1 MPGFRPVDPK
11 QSFPELER
19 RVLARWRERDVFARS
34 LANRE
39 DAEVWSFYE
48 GPPTANGKPG
58 SHHVLSRVFKDV
70 YPRYRTMRG
79 YRVPRKA
86 GWDCHGLPVELEVEK
101 RLGISSKGEIEEY
114 GIAEFNQR
122 CRESVFEY
130 VEEWNRLTERIGFWI
145 DLDDPYV
152 TLDNEYIESVWWSLR
167 KLWDDERLYEGH
179 KVVPYCPRCGTALSS
194 HEVALGYEDVS
205 DPSIH
210 VRLEYV
216 PSAAGDRPGG
226 AGREAPGEGSSRTAD
241 SDRGAAD
248 DGSAGAEEI
257 GPLQPGDRL
266 LVWTTTPWTLPGN
279 VAVAVGPEIE
289 YVRVRVGDEVLV
301 LAAEL
306 VDRVLGRAG
315 HGSGNDA
322 GSTPDPSGAG
332 AGHEVLDR
340 FPGSDLVG
348 RGYRG
353 PVFALED
360 GGPADAFRV
369 LAGDFV
375 TTEDGTGL
383 VHIAPAFGEDDYRVA
398 AENEIFDPTN
408 AHTLY
413 NPVRP
418 DGTFDRR
425 VIGFE
430 GDPVKD
436 PDVTTRLIA
445 NLRER
450 GLLFR
455 EQVYE
460 HAYPHC
466 WRCATPLIYY
476 AKSSW
481 YVATSQ
487 ARDDLLA
494 NNEQIGWRP
503 EHIKHGRFG
512 KWLESNVDWA
522 LSRDRYW
529 GTPLPIWE
537 CAAEGCDGRFCAGSV
552 AELAARAR
560 GEVPDDLHRPHI
572 DAVVLDCEDCGGEMR
587 RVESVIDTWYDSGA
601 MPFAQFHYPFE
612 NEQLFAERF
621 PADFIC
627 EAIDQTRG
635 WFYTLLAEST
645 LLFGESSYRNCVCLG
660 LILDPEG
667 QKMSKSKGN
676 VVEPWEVIE
685 AHGADAFRWYY
696 LTAQQPWSGYRFSVD
711 TVGESVRQFLLTLW
725 NTYSFWVLYANAEG
739 LTPADFPVRIA
750 HKDLPAAPGRG
761 SEGGSISD
769 PSALTG
775 AEEAAVYGDLD
786 RWVLSRLQA
795 TVATVREQMD
805 EFDCTAAGRAIAE
818 FVEQLSNWYVRL
830 SRRRFWD
837 GDRAAFATLRHC
849 LLETAAMLAPFTPFL
864 ADEIHLNLTIGA
876 DPGADGTKTHAIGG
890 ESAHRPPEELSVH
903 LRDFPEP
910 DPALAD
916 PELEAAME
924 AVRLTVELGRAARA
938 QARVKMRQPLRR
950 AVIVASDA
958 EREAISARAGLVE
971 AELNVKQLDFV
982 AEESEL
988 VSYAVKPNYRSLG
1001 PRFGKRMPQVA
1012 AAVAALDPVHVA
1024 AVMAEG
1030 GQVGIAI
1037 DGDEHAL
1044 GADEVT
1050 LSLQPL
1056 EGYEVEAEAGHA
1068 VALQLE
1074 LDDELRREGL
1084 AREIVHA
1091 VQNARKEAG
1100 LEITDRIELSLGG
1113 DEELLAA
1120 ARAHE
1125 DYIVGEVLAT
1135 AIAYDAADGTTAKLD
1150 GRELSI
1156 SLKRS

>member
-1 MPGFRPVDPK
+1 MPGFRPVDTR
-11 QSFPELER
+11 QSFPELEE
-19 RVLARWRERDVFARS
+19 RVLARWRERDVFRRS
-34 LANRE
+34 LAARE
-39 DAEVWSFYE
+39 GAEVWSFYE
-48 GPPTANGKPG
+48 GPPTANGRPG
-58 SHHVLSRVFKDV
+58 SHHVLARVFKDV
-70 YPRYRTMRG
+70 YPRYRSMCG

-86 GWDCHGLPVELEVEK
+86 GWDCHGLPVEIEVEK
-101 RLGISSKGEIEEY
+101 QLGITSKHEIEDY
-114 GIAEFNQR
+114 GIAEFNRR

-152 TLDNEYIESVWWSLR
+152 TLENEYIESVWWSLR
-167 KLWDDERLYEGH
+167 RLWEKGRLYEGH

-194 HEVALGYEDVS
+194 HEVALGYEDVE
-205 DPSIH
+205 DPSIY
-210 VRLEYV
+210 VRFPLLDAE
-216 PSAAGDRPGG
+216 
-226 AGREAPGEGSSRTAD
+226 GES
-241 SDRGAAD
+241 
-248 DGSAGAEEI
+248 
-257 GPLQPGDRL
+257 L

-279 VAVAVGPEIE
+279 VAVAVAPEVT
-289 YVRVRVGDEVLV
+289 YVKARVEDEVLI
-301 LAAEL
+301 LAEPL
-306 VDRVLGRAG
+306 VERVLGE
-315 HGSGNDA
+315 
-322 GSTPDPSGAG
+322 GA
-332 AGHEVLDR
+332 EIVDR
-340 FPGSDLVG
+340 LPGEELIG
-348 RGYRG
+348 RHYRG
-353 PVFALED
+353 PVFALNDREP
-360 GGPADAFRV
+360 GGFPV
-369 LAGDFV
+369 VAGDFV

-383 VHIAPAFGEDDYRVA
+383 VHVAPAFGEDDYAVA
-398 AENEIFDPTN
+398 AENGIFDPTS
-408 AHTLY
+408 HGTLF
-413 NPVRP
+413 NPVKP
-418 DGTFDRR
+418 DGTFDDR
-425 VIGFE
+425 VSGFE
-430 GDPVKD
+430 GRFVKD
-436 PDVTTRLIA
+436 PDVTAALIDD
-445 NLRER
+445 LRRR

-466 WRCATPLIYY
+466 WRCGTPLLYY

-481 YVATSQ
+481 YVATSR
-487 ARDDLLA
+487 AREELLA
-494 NNEQIGWRP
+494 NNEAIGWHP

-512 KWLESNVDWA
+512 KWLENNVDWA

-537 CAAEGCDGRFCAGSV
+537 CAAPGCDGRFCAGSV
-552 AELAARAR
+552 AELRERAR
-560 GEVPDDLHRPHI
+560 GEVPDDLHRPYI
-572 DAVVLDCEDCGGEMR
+572 DEVRLECERCGGEMR

-612 NEQLFAERF
+612 NEETFDERF

-645 LLFGESSYRNCVCLG
+645 LLFDTSSYRNCVCLG

-676 VVEPWEVIE
+676 VVEPWDVIS

-696 LTAQQPWSGYRFSVD
+696 LTSQQPWSGYRFSVD

-725 NTYSFWVLYANAEG
+725 NSYSFWVLYANAEG
-739 LTPADFPVRIA
+739 LGPADFTDEPGLRSLFVR
-750 HKDLPAAPGRG
+750 DTPTN
-761 SEGGSISD
+761 SERQ
-769 PSALTG
+769 
-775 AEEAAVYGDLD
+775 EDLD

-795 TVATVREQMD
+795 TVATVRERMD

-818 FVEQLSNWYVRL
+818 FVEGLSNWYVRL
-830 SRRRFWD
+830 SRRRFWE

-849 LLETAAMLAPFTPFL
+849 LLETAALLAPFIPFL
-864 ADEIHLNLTIGA
+864 ADEIHLNLA
-876 DPGADGTKTHAIGG
+876 GG
-890 ESAHRPPEELSVH
+890 EDEELGELPDSVH
-903 LRDFPEP
+903 LRDFPSP
-910 DPALAD
+910 DASLAD

-938 QARVKMRQPLRR
+938 QAKAKVRQPLRR

-958 EREAISARAGLVE
+958 ERAAISARAELVK
-971 AELNVKQLDFV
+971 AELNVKELDFV
-982 AEESEL
+982 EEESEL

-1012 AAVAALDPVHVA
+1012 AAIEALDPAHVA
-1024 AVMAEG
+1024 GVMSKG
-1030 GQVGIAI
+1030 VGVGISI
-1037 DGDEHAL
+1037 EGDEHEL
-1044 GADEVT
+1044 TPEDVT
-1050 LSLQPL
+1050 LALQPL

-1068 VALQLE
+1068 VALQLQ

-1113 DEELLAA
+1113 DGELLEA

-1125 DYIVGEVLAT
+1125 SYLSGEVLAT
-1135 AIAYDAADGTTAKLD
+1135 AVAYDASNGAEANID
-1150 GRELSI
+1150 GRPLHI
-1156 SLKRS
+1156 VIARA